1 MKKFTGVF
9 SKMKRDNLKILF
21 VASECTP
28 IAKVG
33 GLGDVIGALPKALT
47 ELGLDVRI
55 AIPKYR
61 IIDENKYNFKL
72 IASKIKTKKEFI
84 NIYQGFLPDSKVPV
98 YLLENEKYFGENGV
112 YFAKS
117 AFVDSFK
124 EIQRFLFFSQ
134 VIPEI
139 FKYLDWQ
146 PEIIHCQDWHTAIL
160 PVLLKL
166 NPKSEISWTRS
177 GLPVGLHLK
186 SVLTIHNL
194 ANQGKWPA
202 SDVLGFLN
210 LKGDE
215 AESLK
220 IRDKKGNISIFEQGI
235 LNADILNTVSQNYA
249 QEIKTREFGEGLE
262 KDLIKRQNDLFGI
275 INGIDYDRFNPETD
289 PDIKTNYSF
298 NSLEK
303 RTENKIDLQKILGF
317 PENEQFP
324 LLGIINRLTSQKG
337 VDLVIGIIP
346 ELIKLNCQLVVLGVG
361 EDIYEKKLLEFSKKY
376 PLNISSHIKFDPVLA
391 QKIYAGSD
399 IFLMPSKFEPCGLGQ
414 MIAMRYGLI
423 PIVRKTGGLAETVK
437 NKKTGFVFKDYKKE
451 ALLKSLKEA
460 LDTYSDKN
468 KWKELM
474 KRAMAQDFSWQ
485 ESAKKYLELYK
496 KLV

>member
-1 MKKFTGVF
+1 M
-9 SKMKRDNLKILF
+9 KILF

-47 ELGLDVRI
+47 ELGLDIRI
-55 AIPKYR
+55 VIPKYR
-61 IIDENKYNFKL
+61 IIDENKYHFER
-72 IASKIKTKKEFI
+72 IASKIKVKEEFI

-112 YFAKS
+112 YLAKS

-134 VIPEI
+134 AIPEI
-139 FKYLDWQ
+139 FKSLDWK

-160 PVLLKL
+160 PVLVKL
-166 NPKSEISWTRS
+166 NPKSEISN
-177 GLPVGLHLK
+177 LK

-194 ANQGKWPA
+194 ANQGKWLA
-202 SDVLGFLN
+202 SEVLSFLN
-210 LKGDE
+210 LKGNE

-220 IRDKKGNISIFEQGI
+220 IIDEEGKISIFEQGI

-249 QEIKTREFGEGLE
+249 QEIRTKEFGEGLE
-262 KDLIKRQNDLFGI
+262 QDLIKRQNNLFGI

-289 PDIKTNYSF
+289 PDISRNYSLK
-298 NSLEK
+298 SLEK
-303 RTENKIDLQKILGF
+303 RTENKIDLQKTLKL
-317 PENEQFP
+317 PENQQLP

-337 VDLVIGIIP
+337 VDLVIEIIP

-361 EDIYEKKLLEFSKKY
+361 EDIYEKKLLEFSLKY
-376 PLNISSHIKFDPVLA
+376 PSNISCQIKFDPVLA

-399 IFLMPSKFEPCGLGQ
+399 VFLMPSKFEPCGLGQ
-414 MIAMRYGLI
+414 MIAMRYGSI

-437 NKKTGFVFKDYKKE
+437 NQKTGFVFEDYKKD
-451 ALLKSLKEA
+451 ALLKSLKEC
-460 LDTYSDKN
+460 LDAYSN
-468 KWKELM
+468 RSKWVELM
-474 KRAMAQDFSWQ
+474 KRAMNQDFSWQ
-485 ESAKKYLELYK
+485 KSANRYVELYK
-496 KLV
+496 NLTSSKP